1 MAEIYQIGS
10 GMIGQAMAL
19 DLAKS
24 HKIHL
29 ADLKIE
35 NVRKEIKDHP
45 AIITYNLD
53 VLNRQ
58 KLSSFIK
65 KADIVLLAIPGY
77 LGYNALETIISS
89 GKNVVDISF
98 SPENIMKLNDI
109 AIQNNVTA
117 IFDAGVAPGLPNYIF
132 GYHDSFED
140 IKSFKYYVGGL
151 PKFPKQPF
159 NYKAPFSPIDVIEE
173 YTRPARMI
181 INGKLM
187 TKSALS
193 GIENINFK
201 DSLMLEAFN
210 TDGLRSLLITMSHVK
225 NMSEKTLRYPG
236 HVELIK
242 SYIKKGTLQNNETIK
257 NLFKEWELKPGEI
270 EFTLLKVELQ
280 TNDKTINYELYDEY
294 DKVDNITSM
303 ARTTGYTATASINL
317 ILENLFTEKGVFP
330 PESVS
335 NNKKIFNFILKYL
348 SKRKVFLNKYI

>member
-10 GMIGQAMAL
+10 GMVGQAMAL

-45 AIITYNLD
+45 AIITYDLD
-53 VLNRQ
+53 VLNKQ

-65 KADIVLLAIPGY
+65 KADIVLLAVPGY

-181 INGKLM
+181 INGELM
-187 TKSALS
+187 TKPALS

-257 NLFKEWELKPGEI
+257 DLFKEWKLEPGEI

-317 ILENLFTEKGVFP
+317 ILENLFTKKGVFP

>member
-45 AIITYNLD
+45 AIITYDLD

-65 KADIVLLAIPGY
+65 KADMVLLAVPGY

-109 AIQNNVTA
+109 AIKNNVTA

-187 TKSALS
+187 TKPALS

-201 DSLMLEAFN
+201 NSLMLEAFN
-210 TDGLRSLLITMSHVK
+210 TDGLRSLLITMNHVK

-236 HVELIK
+236 HVKLIK

-257 NLFKEWELKPGEI
+257 KLFKEWKLGPEEI

-317 ILENLFTEKGVFP
+317 ILEKLFTEKGVFP